1 MTALIEHQKLLRDL
15 DYKPFLQKSN
25 LLGFKTLLINYGLI
39 AIAFGL
45 PILWF
50 NPLTFIVSLILLGN
64 RQLGLGVLMHDCVH
78 GAVFNST
85 KLNIGIGS
93 WLCAAPVLAQFE
105 GYRRYHLKHH
115 SQAGTQQDPDYPNY
129 KIYPVSRRSLM
140 RKFARDLS
148 GITAVK
154 NLYALMVMHS
164 GIIEYDMA
172 YKGSG
177 EKAPLT
183 LIQIF
188 GNLFINLY
196 QAMIFHF
203 ILWGLLW
210 LLGYGKFYLLWW
222 LAYFT
227 TFALFSRIRN
237 AAEHASVI
245 DLLDLDPR
253 KHARTVYTSWWEK
266 LTVAPNEVNYHI
278 EHHWMPAIP
287 PYRLKAFH
295 YYIKSQGL
303 LTESAICSGYPSVL
317 RALVHR

>member
-1 MTALIEHQKLLRDL
+1 MTKSLEHHKLLKKL
-15 DYKPFLQKSN
+15 DFKPFLQKSN
-25 LLGFKTLLINYGLI
+25 ILGFKTIVINYGLI
-39 AIAFGL
+39 AVAFAL
-45 PILWF
+45 PILWL

-78 GAVFNST
+78 GAVFRSNR
-85 KLNIGIGS
+85 LNKWIGS
-93 WLCAAPVLAQFE
+93 VLCAAPVLAQFE

-140 RKFARDLS
+140 RKFARDLFA
-148 GITAVK
+148 ITAAK
-154 NLYALMVMHS
+154 NLFSLMAMHA
-164 GIIEYDMA
+164 GLIEYDMA

-177 EKAPLT
+177 EQAPFQSK
-183 LIQIF
+183 QIF
-188 GNLFINLY
+188 KNLLLNLY
-196 QAMIFHF
+196 QAAIFHLVF
-203 ILWGLLW
+203 FGLMW
-210 LLGYGKFYLLWW
+210 ALGYPQFYLLWW

-253 KHARTVYTSWWEK
+253 KHARTVYASWWEK

-295 YYIKSQGL
+295 YYIKKQGL
-303 LTESAICSGYPSVL
+303 LAESSICTGYPSVL
-317 RALVHR
+317 RSLVQG